1 MVIGASDRGAIHP
14 DESHRPVRFAGT
26 GSRARLDG
34 LKDCC
39 RMDVERQWR
48 RKPAG
53 KKVAR
58 ALSSEMTN
66 NLGRNS
72 TPSVRQVTGE
82 SWETRAPVV
91 E

>member
-1 MVIGASDRGAIHP
+1 
-14 DESHRPVRFAGT
+14 
-26 GSRARLDG
+26 
-34 LKDCC
+34 
-39 RMDVERQWR
+39 MDVERQWR

-82 SWETRAPVV
+82 SWETRAPFFIGSGALHYPGRVGGAS
-91 E
+91 

>member
-1 MVIGASDRGAIHP
+1 
-14 DESHRPVRFAGT
+14 
-26 GSRARLDG
+26 
-34 LKDCC
+34 
-39 RMDVERQWR
+39 MDVERQWR

-82 SWETRAPVV
+82 SWETRAPFFYRQRGAALPGEGWRCVLGV
-91 E
+91 EYGDVHE